1 MSTKEVKEAWRHYW
15 TLSEHKELFLDE
27 MSKTIISELLKNYRD
42 VTGNKFLEAG
52 CGRGMISAK
61 MAELGADVHLLDI
74 SSDALQLARKHFTE
88 KNVRASFTQ
97 GDILDLP
104 YKESTFDIVWNA
116 GVMEHFEDGPQ
127 LKIIQDIEK
136 IIKPK
141 GFFITFNPFDGAL
154 FYKIGKRFAEQKGQ
168 WPYGPEYPVK
178 SLKEQCRTAGLTVLK
193 EYAIC
198 FKENLAYFS
207 YVSKTLRSILKR
219 IVKPF
224 PNRLL
229 IKVFGGYLLVTVAVK
244 QD

>member
-1 MSTKEVKEAWRHYW
+1 VSTQEVKKVWQDYW
-15 TLSEHKELFLDE
+15 TQSKHKELFLDE
-27 MSKTIISELLKNYRD
+27 MSKTIISELLKNFRD
-42 VTGNKFLEAG
+42 VSGNKFLEAG
-52 CGRGMISAK
+52 CGRGMISAQ

-74 SSDALQLARKHFTE
+74 SSDALQLARKHFSA
-88 KNVRASFTQ
+88 KNLHASFTQ
-97 GDILDLP
+97 GDIIDLP
-104 YKESTFDIVWNA
+104 FRESTFDIVWNA

-127 LKIIQDIEK
+127 VKILQNIEK
-136 IIKPK
+136 VIKPK
-141 GFFITFNPFDGAL
+141 GFFITFNPFDGAI
-154 FYKIGKRFAEQKGQ
+154 FYKIGKRFAEKKGR

-207 YVSKTLRSILKR
+207 YVSKTLRSILKS
-219 IVKPF
+219 IVKLF
-224 PNRLL
+224 PDRLL